1 MNKPF
6 PTPTARSLL
15 AHYLDLDTQSD
26 ARAAMRAAQ
35 AAADELT
42 VEAVIALA
50 QRNHPALALNM
61 AVKLL
66 AHDFEQYRHHLKT
79 YAVQCCAALEAEKAR
94 LKPLILTSSIRLF
107 QLATEIETAR
117 ATLKNAD
124 RARQARIEKLIEAGL
139 SVQEV
144 EALCPAVNK
153 GELIVQLAALEAE
166 LQSIEK
172 FHRTYNEDDL
182 PFGFKAAPQP
192 TWGSSVYIPTE
203 PA

>member
-66 AHDFEQYRHHLKT
+66 ANDFEQHRHHLKT
-79 YAVQCCAALEAEKAR
+79 HTLQCNAVLQAEKVR
-94 LKPLILTSSIRLF
+94 LKPFTLASSIRLF
-107 QLATEIETAR
+107 KVVSEIE
-117 ATLKNAD
+117 ATSAALKNAD
-124 RARQARIEKLIEAGL
+124 NAREARIKKLIVAGL

-172 FHRTYNEDDL
+172 FHRTCDEADL
-182 PFGFKAAPQP
+182 PFGFDATPPP
-192 TWGSSVYIPTE
+192 TWGTVVYIPTE

>member
-66 AHDFEQYRHHLKT
+66 ANDFEQYRHHLKT
-79 YAVQCCAALEAEKAR
+79 YAVQCCAALDAEKAR
-94 LKPLILTSSIRLF
+94 LKPVTLTTSVRLF